1 VSVSRVCSL
10 SPRLLLGAG
19 KRGKRERE
27 RGVEGEGEGEWER
40 RREGER
46 EGWSLSL
53 SLYIYIYSIERERRL
68 IKEFKEFSLYHVI
81 TWGKC
86 TKLNF
91 TWERW
96 QGTIGKISLKL
107 PEFVKIS
114 LFLTKI

>member
-1 VSVSRVCSL
+1 MSVSRVCSL